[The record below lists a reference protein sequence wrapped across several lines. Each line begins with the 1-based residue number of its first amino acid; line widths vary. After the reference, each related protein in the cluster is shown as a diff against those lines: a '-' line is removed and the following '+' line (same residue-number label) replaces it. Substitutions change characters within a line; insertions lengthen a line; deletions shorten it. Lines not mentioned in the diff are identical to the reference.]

1 MKRYFF
7 IRNQKKKPVT
17 NKHENVQLP
26 WFLNIG
32 NLYLKGNNFYLQ
44 CSKKNQK
51 KKEIVLY
58 QKIVPFDTLINFAL
72 SNLSSRNN
80 QKLDFKIAK
89 T

>member
-1 MKRYFF
+1 MNQRMKRYFF

-44 CSKKNQK
+44 CSKKK
-51 KKEIVLY
+51 SKEKRDCVVS
-58 QKIVPFDTLINFAL
+58 KDCTL
-72 SNLSSRNN
+72 
-80 QKLDFKIAK
+80 
-89 T
+89 